1 MYSFSLFKLND
12 MRIFKQFYCVIL
24 LAPSILFS
32 CSEADK
38 DLDEVTPE
46 EEPVIVDNVGV
57 GLVTHFKLNGNAE
70 DATAESFDASTV
82 GEPTIVDGIEGSA
95 IYFNE
100 EDGDNGC
107 GQPGGDYIKLPVFG
121 PIWEEGFSVTAW
133 VQFTEI
139 RNYERI
145 INLGNGRGEDGGMP
159 ITFGRLMETNDLA
172 LTSWNNE
179 EAYSNRNDG
188 RLIAEDAIENGKLQ
202 FLVGTIDKNGRM
214 VIYKDGILIAEK
226 DDGQPIVNVE
236 RSSNFL
242 AHSNYCKEDPD
253 FKGILDEVKIYNYA
267 LSAEEVAEMAAA
279 YNLPLP

>member
-1 MYSFSLFKLND
+1 MHN
-12 MRIFKQFYCVIL
+12 FKQLYCIFL
-24 LAPSILFS
+24 FAPFILFS
-32 CSEADK
+32 CSEDDK
-38 DLDEVTPE
+38 DLDEVAPE
-46 EEPVIVDNVGV
+46 EEPIVIEDVGV

-70 DATAESFDASTV
+70 DATVESFNATIV
-82 GEPTIVDGIEGSA
+82 GEPNTVVGADGRA
-95 IYFNE
+95 LFFNQ

-107 GQPGGDYIKLPVFG
+107 GQPGGTYIKLPVFG
-121 PIWEEGFSVTAW
+121 PIWEEGFSVAAW

-145 INLGNGRGEDGGMP
+145 IDLGNGRGEDGGMP

-179 EAYSNRNDG
+179 EAYSNRHKG

-202 FLVGTIDKNGRM
+202 FLVGTVDKNGRM
-214 VIYKDGILIAEK
+214 AIYKDGVLIAEK

-253 FKGILDEVKIYNYA
+253 FKGILDEVRVYNYA
-267 LSAEEVAEMAAA
+267 LSAEEVADITAS
-279 YNLPLP
+279 YNTPQP